1 MTENIEA
8 QLLEKLSAWLM
19 TQPEWVALMALERPY
34 RREAAR
40 LISKLL
46 LNLPARQV
54 TPTMNRSTRRK
65 MLHALQR
72 DVVSPKL
79 RAVKGRRARQLAKQQ
94 KDAARYGRMAEER
107 AEQLAYRDE
116 ILRADN
122 MARQEEA
129 QRQLV
134 QHYVEQAELEEAQA
148 SLHKGSDL
156 YNGIPVGFIETD
168 EIATVEE
175 VN

>member
-1 MTENIEA
+1 MSENIEA

-19 TQPEWVALMALERPY
+19 TQPEWLALMRLSRPR
-34 RREAAR
+34 RRETAR
-40 LISKLL
+40 LIAKLL
-46 LNLPARQV
+46 LNLPARQA
-54 TPTMNRSTRRK
+54 TPDMNRSARRK
-65 MLHALQR
+65 LIRTLQR

-122 MARQEEA
+122 EA
-129 QRQLV
+129 MRLV
-134 QHYVEQAELEEAQA
+134 AQAEAEVQRRIAETAA
-148 SLHKGSDL
+148 MRNKEPSVK
-156 YNGIPVGFIETD
+156 VGFIETD